1 MLKILR
7 IALFLLLMIALGFFF
22 GITNNESIFPY
33 VSSLS
38 RRKIL
43 NESMTLMNNIFS
55 PFHGW
60 SNITNVLST
69 KASRVQEK
77 MLLETLNTSS
87 STRLNITFVSPS
99 EVLKQGDGIIF
110 LETTDRMQPPSLV
123 LCAIESAA
131 RVYKDRPVA
140 FFMKG
145 LSSTNIEETVK
156 RHFPVLSSLRNVYFF
171 PLRFEEVFADT
182 PLHTWY
188 QKIISQQQ
196 SFWTHVSS
204 DACRLALIG
213 KYGGIYMDTDFIS
226 IQTIPFKDFL
236 AAESSQYTSNGIFGF
251 SPHHDFTQKCLEDF
265 VKNYD
270 SRIWGQQGPRL
281 FTRILKTFCNLPQFV
296 GYEDAICGNNTL
308 LNPHRFY
315 PIICPEWKKY
325 YEVWD
330 KFPSFNDSYSLHL
343 WNFMNKEK
351 LTMVPGSK
359 TLVEHLYKQYCPFTY
374 NATFS

>member
-1 MLKILR
+1 MAVHQHSPSNLMELER
-7 IALFLLLMIALGFFF
+7 ICKEEWQRIP
-22 GITNNESIFPY
+22 T
-33 VSSLS
+33 SSLQQ
-38 RRKIL
+38 I
-43 NESMTLMNNIFS
+43 EIS
-55 PFHGW
+55 PVSDGANW
-60 SNITNVLST
+60 RSLKRNLS
-69 KASRVQEK
+69 
-77 MLLETLNTSS
+77 
-87 STRLNITFVSPS
+87 
-99 EVLKQGDGIIF
+99 
-110 LETTDRMQPPSLV
+110 PPKL
-123 LCAIESAA
+123 
-131 RVYKDRPVA
+131 
-140 FFMKG
+140 
-145 LSSTNIEETVK
+145 
-156 RHFPVLSSLRNVYFF
+156 
-171 PLRFEEVFADT
+171 
-182 PLHTWY
+182 
-188 QKIISQQQ
+188 KIISQQQ